1 MGTAVFLLV
10 LDALALRAAGVKGGL
25 FSAAFSV
32 KEEVFFQGQVVI
44 F

>member
-10 LDALALRAAGVKGGL
+10 LDALALRAARVKGGL
-25 FSAAFSV
+25 FSAAFDV
-32 KEEVFFQGQVVI
+32 KGEVFLEKDII